1 MRDRGLGGEGCFAEN
16 EFLRVWA
23 EGGAIHFQDRRNP
36 NHATSLWFDLFR
48 DRGDTYTVDPIE
60 QSPWN
65 SKHDERLAT
74 QDTVVER
81 GPILEELQVE
91 MVAELPAELDETRK
105 GVTALLQRLSITTR
119 VRLAAGIGRA
129 DLDVTVDNPGI
140 KDYVLRAV
148 VGVTET
154 DGAVRARDNF
164 FMQEHGPL
172 DPVGLSWFERLKDHD
187 YTTNLLAVGSVALYS
202 KGLHAYNAERRGDCT
217 DTALV
222 LQRGVGYISRS
233 DLAARPVPAAA
244 QVEVPMAQCLGR
256 HTVQLGISLDA
267 AGKTANELAR
277 MADDFRYGL
286 IVGPQ
291 GIDLRGVPQLGGDVV
306 VLGVKEAEDR
316 QGTIYHVMNYGGTEV
331 EVAFDRAVQPCL
343 LDETADPARPRRTRF
358 LALGPHQI
366 AAVRIE

>member
-1 MRDRGLGGEGCFAEN
+1 
-16 EFLRVWA
+16 
-23 EGGAIHFQDRRNP
+23 
-36 NHATSLWFDLFR
+36 
-48 DRGDTYTVDPIE
+48 
-60 QSPWN
+60 
-65 SKHDERLAT
+65 
-74 QDTVVER
+74 
-81 GPILEELQVE
+81 
-91 MVAELPAELDETRK
+91 
-105 GVTALLQRLSITTR
+105 
-119 VRLAAGIGRA
+119 
-129 DLDVTVDNPGI
+129 
-140 KDYVLRAV
+140 
-148 VGVTET
+148 
-154 DGAVRARDNF
+154 
-164 FMQEHGPL
+164 
-172 DPVGLSWFERLKDHD
+172 
-187 YTTNLLAVGSVALYS
+187 
-202 KGLHAYNAERRGDCT
+202 
-217 DTALV
+217 
-222 LQRGVGYISRS
+222 
-233 DLAARPVPAAA
+233 
-244 QVEVPMAQCLGR
+244 MAQCLGR